1 MRRAARRL
9 RQGPHN
15 GAAGQIDLESVVGM
29 ALGVAQQRVGRAH
42 EGFALRRPPVQRCF
56 DAEIAPGLVGD
67 AAEGQPHTFD
77 CLAVKLERGGNRN
90 QREGVRQPVAD
101 FQIGVIFGE
110 TLSWELDG
118 GDVSSAPKL
127 VSRSGVAP
135 GRR

>member
-1 MRRAARRL
+1 MRIGIAACRA
-9 RQGPHN
+9 PK
-15 GAAGQIDLESVVGM
+15 
-29 ALGVAQQRVGRAH
+29 
-42 EGFALRRPPVQRCF
+42 ALRRCRRAVELGF
-56 DAEIAPGLVGD
+56 GIAIAPGLVGD

>member
-90 QREGVRQPVAD
+90 QREGVRQPVAN
-101 FQIGVIFGE
+101 F
-110 TLSWELDG
+110 
-118 GDVSSAPKL
+118 
-127 VSRSGVAP
+127 
-135 GRR
+135 